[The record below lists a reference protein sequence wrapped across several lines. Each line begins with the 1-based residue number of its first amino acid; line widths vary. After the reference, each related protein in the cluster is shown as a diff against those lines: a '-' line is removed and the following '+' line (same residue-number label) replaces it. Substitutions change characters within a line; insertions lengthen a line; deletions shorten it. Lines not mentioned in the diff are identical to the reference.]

1 MRRMHLAAWFFCL
14 APVLGLGSRAQAEDS
29 GSLLGNIIN
38 EAVRQSRPQG
48 EEPSY
53 NRNQYVDDDDYYND
67 RYYDTRQ
74 VRRVTCESQKGRHNY
89 CPINTRGRVRIE
101 RQLSNAPCREYDTWG
116 VDGDGGG
123 VWVGDGCRA
132 IFIVEPRRAE
142 AAYGK
147 HGKGRSEIITCESP
161 KGKHQYCPT
170 HAYGRVR
177 LERQLSD
184 APCREYDTWGSD
196 DDGNGVWVSDGCRA
210 EFSVEEGRGS
220 YGKDRGN

>member
-1 MRRMHLAAWFFCL
+1 MKTSQVAASLFCL
-14 APVLGLGSRAQAEDS
+14 TAVLGFSPSARAQNS

-38 EAVRQSRPQG
+38 EAVRQQQQQQG
-48 EEPSY
+48 EDPRY
-53 NRNQYVDDDDYYND
+53 NNRYSDDDDDYYND
-67 RYYDTRQ
+67 RHYDTRR
-74 VRRVTCESQKGRHNY
+74 VKRVTCESQKGRHNY
-89 CPINTRGRVRIE
+89 CPVDTRGRVRIE

-132 IFIVEPRRAE
+132 VFVVEPRKAE
-142 AAYGK
+142 TYGK
-147 HGKGRSEIITCESP
+147 HGRGRRDVITCESP
-161 KGKHQYCPT
+161 RGRHQYCPT
-170 HAYGRVR
+170 NAYGRIR

-210 EFSVEEGRGS
+210 EFSVGEGRGY
-220 YGKDRGN
+220 YGRGDRD